1 MHPVVKTSQK
11 KIKSVRCI
19 IWVSLSLNWMTNSV
33 ENYFQHCLDLAP
45 RDREECGGIP
55 AHQNVPRR
63 RFDWPRDYW
72 LCSHGRHDGP
82 PGACQRGPPVARG
95 RIPPELPDSHM
106 ADTNRRRPRS
116 GEASEGWSGGEVW
129 NSGAN
134 FSIVQKIISLSLVR
148 PRAACLG
155 ILADCSL
162 G

>member
-1 MHPVVKTSQK
+1 MSLKN
-11 KIKSVRCI
+11 IKCPLHNS
-19 IWVSLSLNWMTNSV
+19 SFHLNCMTNSG
-33 ENYFQHCLDLAP
+33 ENYFQHCLDLAR

-55 AHQNVPRR
+55 AHQNVPGQ

-82 PGACQRGPPVARG
+82 PGACQLGPPVARG

-134 FSIVQKIISLSLVR
+134 FSIVQKIISLSFAHEPLASEFS
-148 PRAACLG
+148 PIALG
-155 ILADCSL
+155 
-162 G
+162 